1 MSGMAVSRPDHP
13 SLLPARLIAPEPTR
27 RVRRSA
33 RDWAVDIACF
43 VLAVLFGAL
52 ILFLTSQG
60 SPPPGHPP
68 RLPDVTVGAL
78 GCLALWIRRR
88 RPVELGVALAVLG
101 GVSVTVAGA
110 ACIAVF
116 TVAVHRRFRTVAV
129 VALVHLT
136 FGLVNEA
143 AFLDPKK
150 SYWAEIGSGAV
161 FSVIIIAAVVASGMF
176 VRARRQLI
184 LSLHERALRAESE
197 QQLRVKQAR
206 HQERA
211 RIAREMHDVLAHR
224 ISLLSVHAGA
234 LEFRPDAPPEEVA
247 KAAGVIRASAHQALQ
262 DLREVIGVLREDET
276 EDTPERPQP
285 NIGDLPTLIDESRR
299 AGMTVRYENRLHDL
313 GAVPTGI
320 GRSAYRTVQ
329 EALTNARKHAPD
341 AIVSVVVDGAAG
353 DDLTID
359 VRNPL
364 VNAVSG
370 IPGSG
375 TGLIGLAERAT
386 LSGGRLEHGP
396 TPDGEFR
403 VRAWLPWGAETAGAD
418 ASGVN
423 A

>member
-13 SLLPARLIAPEPTR
+13 SLLPALLLAPEPTEQI
-27 RVRRSA
+27 RRSP

-43 VLAVLFGAL
+43 VLAVLSGAL
-52 ILFLTSQG
+52 MLLLTSQG
-60 SPPPGHPP
+60 SPPPDHPP
-68 RLPDVTVGAL
+68 RLLDVTIGVL
-78 GCLALWIRRR
+78 GCLGLWIRRR
-88 RPVELGVALAVLG
+88 RPVELGITLSVLS
-101 GVSVTVAGA
+101 GVSSTVVGA
-110 ACIAVF
+110 SCIALF
-116 TVAVHRRFRTVAV
+116 TVAVHRRFRTVAL
-129 VALVHLT
+129 VALVNLAT
-136 FGLVNEA
+136 GLEYAA
-143 AFLDPKK
+143 AFPDPKK
-150 SYWAEIGSGAV
+150 SYWAEVASGAAYT
-161 FSVIIIAAVVASGMF
+161 FIISAAIVAWGMF

-184 LSLHERALRAESE
+184 LSLRDRALRAESE

-234 LEFRPDAPPEEVA
+234 LEFRPDAPSEEIA

-262 DLREVIGVLREDET
+262 DLREVIGVLREDEA

-285 NIGDLPTLIDESRR
+285 NIADLPTLIDESRR

-341 AIVSVVVDGAAG
+341 ATVSVVVDGSAG
-353 DDLTID
+353 ADLTID

-364 VNAVSG
+364 VNTASG

-396 TPDGEFR
+396 TPDGEFHI
-403 VRAWLPWGAETAGAD
+403 RAFLPWPAEPARAD
-418 ASGVN
+418 APGTD